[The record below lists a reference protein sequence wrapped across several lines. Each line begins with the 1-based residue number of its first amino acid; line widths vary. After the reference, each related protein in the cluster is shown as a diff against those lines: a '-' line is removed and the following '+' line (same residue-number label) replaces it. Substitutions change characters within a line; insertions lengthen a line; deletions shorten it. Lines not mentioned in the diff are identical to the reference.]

1 MRNNRQTFRQIIW
14 KGYCDLR
21 LRAAFTIIL
30 ALVWWGVLYPELCF
44 TKDTFQKITVTEG
57 GENMPGAADYMEI
70 MNASGDDIVIRSRLL
85 EWLEGQDWFRH
96 GG

>member
-1 MRNNRQTFRQIIW
+1 MWNNRQTFRQIIW

-30 ALVWWGVLYPELCF
+30 AFTWWGVLYPELCF
-44 TKDTFQKITVTEG
+44 TKDTFLKITVTED
-57 GENMPGAADYMEI
+57 GESMPEEADYREI

-85 EWLEGQDWFRH
+85 EWLEEQDWFRH